1 VTGPVGPRRFGA
13 AIGLTML
20 AAAGCMR
27 VAPGELPPV
36 QTAGMSCR
44 AQTVARL
51 YFGTQMPGGVV
62 DDAAWE
68 AFVSSVIAPR
78 FAAGFTVL
86 DSRGQWRGADG
97 QVVSERSRVLE
108 VVADDDLATRSR
120 LAEVVAAYK
129 QRFRQEA
136 VLLTQSAARA
146 CL

>member
-1 VTGPVGPRRFGA
+1 MRGPVGPRRFRA
-13 AIGLTML
+13 AIGLSML
-20 AAAGCMR
+20 AAAGCVP
-27 VAPGELPPV
+27 VAPGEPPPV
-36 QTAGMSCR
+36 PTAGTSCR

-51 YFGTQMPGGVV
+51 YFGAQMPDGVV

-68 AFVSSVIAPR
+68 AFVAAVIAPR

-86 DSRGQWRGADG
+86 DSKGQWRGADG
-97 QVVSERSRVLE
+97 RVVSERSRVLE
-108 VVADDDLATRSR
+108 VVADDDLVTRQR
-120 LAEVVAAYK
+120 LAEVVASYK